1 MKSAIVR
8 YSLVTLAKLFVTG
21 LFFFYI
27 FGKIDLRQFA
37 DIMRGARIGL
47 LACALPTIW
56 LGHFVCVLRWRI
68 LMRPVMP
75 APSFARLCGIY
86 CIGMFFNLTFP
97 TIVGGDAV
105 KIYYAGKP
113 SRSYAESFAAV
124 FLDRDIGMFAMM
136 IIACS
141 SVLLYPVAV
150 PGVSIHLILWGV
162 FILFIIGNIAV
173 FTPRP
178 HRFLSAVLRK
188 MRREKIAA
196 RIDGV
201 AGAFQITGR
210 HPATIWKSLGISFA
224 NQLLGCAAV
233 WVAAL
238 SIGIRISIF
247 YFLIFVPAVTLIS
260 MIPISLNGMG
270 LREYS
275 FMSLF
280 GAIGVAGES
289 CIALGL
295 LCSLLVILSS
305 LPGGVVYVF
314 FRGKAGGARM
324 AAAESD

>member
-1 MKSAIVR
+1 MKTAFI
-8 YSLVTLAKLFVTG
+8 TLAKLFVTG

-47 LACALPTIW
+47 LACALLTIW
-56 LGHFVCVLRWRI
+56 LAHFVCVLRWRI

-75 APSFARLCGIY
+75 APSFTRLCCIY

-97 TIVGGDAV
+97 TIIGGDAV

-113 SRSYAESFAAV
+113 SRSYAESFASV

-141 SVLLYPVAV
+141 SVFLYPVPV
-150 PGVSIHLILWGV
+150 PGVSIRLILWSV
-162 FILFIIGNIAV
+162 FILFIIGNVAV

-178 HRFLSAVLRK
+178 HRLLSAALRK

-196 RIDGV
+196 KIDGV
-201 AGAFQITGR
+201 AGAFKVTGR
-210 HPATIWKSLGISFA
+210 HPAAIWKSLGISFA

-233 WVAAL
+233 WIAAL
-238 SIGIRISIF
+238 SIGINVSLF
-247 YFLIFVPAVTLIS
+247 YFLIFVPAATLIS

-275 FMSLF
+275 FMNLF

-295 LCSLLVILSS
+295 LSSLLIILSS
-305 LPGGVVYVF
+305 LPGGLVYIF
-314 FRGKAGGARM
+314 FRGKAGDARI
-324 AAAESD
+324 AVVDIERREPG